1 MSLEEAI
8 KGSYLAVGFSGEDL
22 EALYEIAECCTYED
36 GEVILRQF
44 DETKDIYILASGRA
58 HIVTILGDPI
68 GVIKP
73 GMPVGE
79 ISFLDGR
86 PRSVSVVAVGPTDA
100 VSIPY
105 DKAWALLKER
115 PAMELAMMR
124 NISRLLCAR
133 MRSANN
139 NIAALMAIEESEGAI
154 LSPRSSSA

>member
-8 KGSYLAVGFSGEDL
+8 KGSYLAHGFSDADL
-22 EALYEIAECCTYED
+22 EALYEIADCCSYVD

-44 DETKDIYILASGRA
+44 DETKDIYIIASGSA
-58 HIVTILGDPI
+58 NIVTMLGEPI
-68 GVIKP
+68 GVVKT

-86 PRSVSVVAVGPTDA
+86 PRSVSVVSVGPTEA

-105 DKAWALLKER
+105 EKAWAILRER
-115 PAMELAMMR
+115 PEMELALMR
-124 NISRLLCAR
+124 NISQLLCAR

-139 NIAALMAIEESEGAI
+139 NIAALMAIEESEFRVA
-154 LSPRSSSA
+154 